1 MLIDVMHAKI
11 HRVTVTDA
19 HLHYVGS
26 IGIDQDLIDASG
38 MVEGQRV
45 QIVNINNGERIET
58 YIIREERGSGRISLN
73 GPAARRVQV
82 GDVVII
88 IAYAQCTM
96 EEART
101 LKPTVLFPDAN
112 NRLPHPAS

>member
-11 HRVTVTDA
+11 HRVAVTDA

-26 IGIDQDLIDASG
+26 IGIDQALIDAAG
-38 MVEGQRV
+38 LVEGQRV

-58 YIIREERGSGRISLN
+58 YIIREERNSGRISLN

-82 GDVVII
+82 GDIVII
-88 IAYAQCTM
+88 IAYAQCTP
-96 EEART
+96 EEAHQ
-101 LKPTVLFPDAN
+101 LKPTVIFPN
-112 NRLPHPAS
+112 EHNRLVSS